1 MEELRKLEQL
11 HTTLTFMQ
19 SHNFVPSSTL
29 DSNRFIANLILL
41 LLQPCGELNL
51 DMKFRLLS
59 EYLPKISVSFL
70 EEASQWVRFE
80 TDERD
85 YQEVND
91 PSGKKDCLPLQIN
104 HEEVAMVGLEAME
117 RANSTLED
125 FCRSYFMFHGVDVGS
140 PFMIFKYFPVLA
152 FTESYIYQLD
162 GLNEKI
168 LSIPTEGDTSLAK
181 QFEKMNY
188 QCWAGTFANMLEKDP
203 FRPLLNVLELQG
215 LLTDRI
221 REEFRSGEEYWALE
235 RKLCRALTH
244 KMEIS
249 IKDVMRA
256 IHLKSFDYRVLNL
269 LLYQLR
275 GQESAF
281 IHYKTLSKCIHRLY
295 VFTMIYLA
303 LYILFLVNDL
313 HMEFLSVSEFLVE
326 ISDDLFKWTV
336 SVDDVLENN
345 FNILRMFVKIYGPS
359 TAPAMLAKYI
369 TDAEERY
376 DNLLKTLDP
385 QLSSKYQRRCEEAT
399 KEGGKVS
406 GHPLGTWSIPPVII
420 NEDLYRSN
428 YWRHTADSHSF
439 MSLTEK
445 EPCELQSQTPAQP
458 QPNPHRVAK
467 KRSRQDNHSPFRGV
481 RKRRWGR
488 YVSEIRLPGQKT
500 RIWLGSFGSPEMA
513 ARAYDSAA
521 FFLKGDS
528 AILNFPELVGSL
540 PRPESCSRR
549 DIQSAAAKAALEE
562 SVGRVKDEEGPESF
576 GWWDDV
582 GMAAF
587 EEVKAS
593 PLRFDSMEGE
603 LLSFMEDDHHFF
615 TSCFEL

>member
-19 SHNFVPSSTL
+19 SHNFVRSSTL
-29 DSNRFIANLILL
+29 DSNRFIANLVLL

-125 FCRSYFMFHGVDVGS
+125 FEYCINFNIFVGASLIAFNAMVLRSCSWNWAKFLS
-140 PFMIFKYFPVLA
+140 L
-152 FTESYIYQLD
+152 LD

-181 QFEKMNY
+181 EFEKMNY

-203 FRPLLNVLELQG
+203 FRPLLNVLELRG

-235 RKLCRALTH
+235 RKLCCALTH

-249 IKDVMRA
+249 IKNVMRA

-275 GQESAF
+275 GQE
-281 IHYKTLSKCIHRLY
+281 
-295 VFTMIYLA
+295 
-303 LYILFLVNDL
+303 VNDL

-326 ISDDLFKWTV
+326 ISDDLFDYE
-336 SVDDVLENN
+336 DDVLENN

-359 TAPAMLAKYI
+359 TAPAMLAKNI

-406 GHPLGTWSIPPVII
+406 GNPLGTWSIPPVIV

-428 YWRHTADSHSF
+428 C
-439 MSLTEK
+439 LNTE
-445 EPCELQSQTPAQP
+445 
-458 QPNPHRVAK
+458 
-467 KRSRQDNHSPFRGV
+467 
-481 RKRRWGR
+481 
-488 YVSEIRLPGQKT
+488 
-500 RIWLGSFGSPEMA
+500 
-513 ARAYDSAA
+513 
-521 FFLKGDS
+521 
-528 AILNFPELVGSL
+528 
-540 PRPESCSRR
+540 
-549 DIQSAAAKAALEE
+549 
-562 SVGRVKDEEGPESF
+562 
-576 GWWDDV
+576 
-582 GMAAF
+582 
-587 EEVKAS
+587 
-593 PLRFDSMEGE
+593 
-603 LLSFMEDDHHFF
+603 
-615 TSCFEL
+615 

>member
-19 SHNFVPSSTL
+19 SHNFVRSSTL
-29 DSNRFIANLILL
+29 DSNRFIANLVLL

-125 FCRSYFMFHGVDVGS
+125 FEYCINFNIFVGASLIAFNAMVLRSCSWNWAKFLS
-140 PFMIFKYFPVLA
+140 L
-152 FTESYIYQLD
+152 LD

-181 QFEKMNY
+181 EFEKMNY

-203 FRPLLNVLELQG
+203 FRPLLNVLELRG
-215 LLTDRI
+215 LLTD

-235 RKLCRALTH
+235 RKLCCALTH

-249 IKDVMRA
+249 IKNVMRA

-275 GQESAF
+275 GQE
-281 IHYKTLSKCIHRLY
+281 
-295 VFTMIYLA
+295 
-303 LYILFLVNDL
+303 VNDL

-326 ISDDLFKWTV
+326 ISDDLFDYE
-336 SVDDVLENN
+336 DDVLENN

-359 TAPAMLAKYI
+359 TAPAMLAKNI

-406 GHPLGTWSIPPVII
+406 GNPLGTWSIPPVIV

-428 YWRHTADSHSF
+428 C
-439 MSLTEK
+439 LNTE
-445 EPCELQSQTPAQP
+445 
-458 QPNPHRVAK
+458 
-467 KRSRQDNHSPFRGV
+467 
-481 RKRRWGR
+481 
-488 YVSEIRLPGQKT
+488 
-500 RIWLGSFGSPEMA
+500 
-513 ARAYDSAA
+513 
-521 FFLKGDS
+521 
-528 AILNFPELVGSL
+528 
-540 PRPESCSRR
+540 
-549 DIQSAAAKAALEE
+549 
-562 SVGRVKDEEGPESF
+562 
-576 GWWDDV
+576 
-582 GMAAF
+582 
-587 EEVKAS
+587 
-593 PLRFDSMEGE
+593 
-603 LLSFMEDDHHFF
+603 
-615 TSCFEL
+615 

>member
-19 SHNFVPSSTL
+19 SHNFVRSSTL
-29 DSNRFIANLILL
+29 DSNRFIANLVLL

-125 FCRSYFMFHGVDVGS
+125 FEYCINFNIFVGASLIAFNAMVLRSCSWNWAKFLS
-140 PFMIFKYFPVLA
+140 L
-152 FTESYIYQLD
+152 LD

-168 LSIPTEGDTSLAK
+168 LSIPTEGDASLAK
-181 QFEKMNY
+181 EFEKMNY

-203 FRPLLNVLELQG
+203 FRPLLNVLELRG

-235 RKLCRALTH
+235 RKLCCALTH

-249 IKDVMRA
+249 IKNVMRA

-275 GQESAF
+275 GQE
-281 IHYKTLSKCIHRLY
+281 
-295 VFTMIYLA
+295 
-303 LYILFLVNDL
+303 VNDL

-326 ISDDLFKWTV
+326 ISDDLFDYE
-336 SVDDVLENN
+336 DDVLENN

-359 TAPAMLAKYI
+359 TAPAMLAKNI

-385 QLSSKYQRRCEEAT
+385 QLSSKYQRRCEEAA

-406 GHPLGTWSIPPVII
+406 GNPLGTWSIPPVIV

-428 YWRHTADSHSF
+428 C
-439 MSLTEK
+439 LNTE
-445 EPCELQSQTPAQP
+445 
-458 QPNPHRVAK
+458 
-467 KRSRQDNHSPFRGV
+467 
-481 RKRRWGR
+481 
-488 YVSEIRLPGQKT
+488 
-500 RIWLGSFGSPEMA
+500 
-513 ARAYDSAA
+513 
-521 FFLKGDS
+521 
-528 AILNFPELVGSL
+528 
-540 PRPESCSRR
+540 
-549 DIQSAAAKAALEE
+549 
-562 SVGRVKDEEGPESF
+562 
-576 GWWDDV
+576 
-582 GMAAF
+582 
-587 EEVKAS
+587 
-593 PLRFDSMEGE
+593 
-603 LLSFMEDDHHFF
+603 
-615 TSCFEL
+615 

>member
-59 EYLPKISVSFL
+59 EYLPKSAF
-70 EEASQWVRFE
+70 W
-80 TDERD
+80 
-85 YQEVND
+85 
-91 PSGKKDCLPLQIN
+91 KKHHNGFVLKLMKEIN

-125 FCRSYFMFHGVDVGS
+125 FCRSYFMFHGVDIDS
-140 PFMIFKYFPVLA
+140 PLMIFKYFPVLA

-181 QFEKMNY
+181 EFEKMNY
-188 QCWAGTFANMLEKDP
+188 QCWAETFANMLEKDP
-203 FRPLLNVLELQG
+203 FRPLLNVLELRG
-215 LLTDRI
+215 LLNDRI

-275 GQESAF
+275 GQE
-281 IHYKTLSKCIHRLY
+281 
-295 VFTMIYLA
+295 
-303 LYILFLVNDL
+303 VNDL

-326 ISDDLFKWTV
+326 ISDDLFDYE
-336 SVDDVLENN
+336 DDVLENN
-345 FNILRMFVKIYGPS
+345 FNILRMFVKIYGPAA
-359 TAPAMLAKYI
+359 APAMLAKYI

-406 GHPLGTWSIPPVII
+406 GHPLGTWSIPPVIV

-428 YWRHTADSHSF
+428 C
-439 MSLTEK
+439 LNTE
-445 EPCELQSQTPAQP
+445 
-458 QPNPHRVAK
+458 
-467 KRSRQDNHSPFRGV
+467 
-481 RKRRWGR
+481 
-488 YVSEIRLPGQKT
+488 
-500 RIWLGSFGSPEMA
+500 
-513 ARAYDSAA
+513 
-521 FFLKGDS
+521 
-528 AILNFPELVGSL
+528 
-540 PRPESCSRR
+540 
-549 DIQSAAAKAALEE
+549 
-562 SVGRVKDEEGPESF
+562 
-576 GWWDDV
+576 
-582 GMAAF
+582 
-587 EEVKAS
+587 
-593 PLRFDSMEGE
+593 
-603 LLSFMEDDHHFF
+603 
-615 TSCFEL
+615 

>member
-19 SHNFVPSSTL
+19 SHNFVRSSTL
-29 DSNRFIANLILL
+29 DSNRFIANLVLL

-125 FCRSYFMFHGVDVGS
+125 FCRSYFMFHGVDIDS
-140 PFMIFKYFPVLA
+140 PLMIFKYFPVLA

-181 QFEKMNY
+181 EFEKMNY

-203 FRPLLNVLELQG
+203 FRPLLNVLELRG

-235 RKLCRALTH
+235 RKLCCALTH

-249 IKDVMRA
+249 IKNVMRA

-275 GQESAF
+275 GQE
-281 IHYKTLSKCIHRLY
+281 
-295 VFTMIYLA
+295 
-303 LYILFLVNDL
+303 VNDL

-326 ISDDLFKWTV
+326 ISDDLFDYE
-336 SVDDVLENN
+336 DDVLENN

-359 TAPAMLAKYI
+359 TAPAMLAKNI

-399 KEGGKVS
+399 KEE
-406 GHPLGTWSIPPVII
+406 L
-420 NEDLYRSN
+420 
-428 YWRHTADSHSF
+428 
-439 MSLTEK
+439 
-445 EPCELQSQTPAQP
+445 CEFQSQTPAQP
-458 QPNPHRVAK
+458 QPNPHPVAK
-467 KRSRQDNHSPFRGV
+467 KRTRQDNHSPFRGV

-488 YVSEIRLPGQKT
+488 YVSEIRFPGQKT

-615 TSCFEL
+615 TPCFEL

>member
-19 SHNFVPSSTL
+19 SHNFVSSSTL

-59 EYLPKISVSFL
+59 EYLPKISVRFL

-125 FCRSYFMFHGVDVGS
+125 FCRSYFMFHGVDMDR
-140 PFMIFKYFPVLA
+140 PLMIFKYFPVLA
-152 FTESYIYQLD
+152 FAESYIYQLD

-181 QFEKMNY
+181 EFEKMNY
-188 QCWAGTFANMLEKDP
+188 QCWAETFANMLEKDP
-203 FRPLLNVLELQG
+203 FRPLLNVLELRG

-249 IKDVMRA
+249 TKDVMRA

-275 GQESAF
+275 GQE
-281 IHYKTLSKCIHRLY
+281 
-295 VFTMIYLA
+295 
-303 LYILFLVNDL
+303 VNGL

-326 ISDDLFKWTV
+326 ISDDLFDYE
-336 SVDDVLENN
+336 DDVLENN
-345 FNILRMFVKIYGPS
+345 FNILRMFVRIYGPS

-376 DNLLKTLDP
+376 DKLLKTLDP

-406 GHPLGTWSIPPVII
+406 GHPLGTWSIPPVIV
-420 NEDLYRSN
+420 NEDLFRSN
-428 YWRHTADSHSF
+428 C
-439 MSLTEK
+439 LNTE
-445 EPCELQSQTPAQP
+445 
-458 QPNPHRVAK
+458 
-467 KRSRQDNHSPFRGV
+467 
-481 RKRRWGR
+481 
-488 YVSEIRLPGQKT
+488 
-500 RIWLGSFGSPEMA
+500 
-513 ARAYDSAA
+513 
-521 FFLKGDS
+521 
-528 AILNFPELVGSL
+528 
-540 PRPESCSRR
+540 
-549 DIQSAAAKAALEE
+549 
-562 SVGRVKDEEGPESF
+562 
-576 GWWDDV
+576 
-582 GMAAF
+582 
-587 EEVKAS
+587 
-593 PLRFDSMEGE
+593 
-603 LLSFMEDDHHFF
+603 
-615 TSCFEL
+615 

>member
-125 FCRSYFMFHGVDVGS
+125 FCRSYFMFHGVDIDS
-140 PFMIFKYFPVLA
+140 PLMIFKYFPVLA

-181 QFEKMNY
+181 EFEKMNY
-188 QCWAGTFANMLEKDP
+188 QCWAETFANMLEKDP
-203 FRPLLNVLELQG
+203 FRPLLNVLELRG
-215 LLTDRI
+215 LLNDRI

-275 GQESAF
+275 GQEVICF
-281 IHYKTLSKCIHRLY
+281 VVK
-295 VFTMIYLA
+295 
-303 LYILFLVNDL
+303 VNDL

-326 ISDDLFKWTV
+326 ISDDLCG
-336 SVDDVLENN
+336 
-345 FNILRMFVKIYGPS
+345 Y
-359 TAPAMLAKYI
+359 
-369 TDAEERY
+369 
-376 DNLLKTLDP
+376 
-385 QLSSKYQRRCEEAT
+385 
-399 KEGGKVS
+399 
-406 GHPLGTWSIPPVII
+406 
-420 NEDLYRSN
+420 
-428 YWRHTADSHSF
+428 
-439 MSLTEK
+439 
-445 EPCELQSQTPAQP
+445 
-458 QPNPHRVAK
+458 
-467 KRSRQDNHSPFRGV
+467 
-481 RKRRWGR
+481 
-488 YVSEIRLPGQKT
+488 
-500 RIWLGSFGSPEMA
+500 A
-513 ARAYDSAA
+513 A
-521 FFLKGDS
+521 G
-528 AILNFPELVGSL
+528 
-540 PRPESCSRR
+540 
-549 DIQSAAAKAALEE
+549 
-562 SVGRVKDEEGPESF
+562 
-576 GWWDDV
+576 
-582 GMAAF
+582 
-587 EEVKAS
+587 
-593 PLRFDSMEGE
+593 
-603 LLSFMEDDHHFF
+603 
-615 TSCFEL
+615 